1 MSQMFAGELI
11 ALAVS
16 AVFALWD
23 IKFRRAPHWLF
34 AAGFLAGCIFAAAAE
49 RTLTSVLLA
58 LIPGLLLLLLSVL
71 TEGGVGAGDGLF
83 YASLAGFLDPRDSF
97 LILLASVFL
106 AGLAALFLYA
116 IKRDRKASIPFLAMV
131 PASLLILLAGGM

>member
-23 IKFRRAPHWLF
+23 IKFRRAPYWLF
-34 AAGFLAGCIFAAAAE
+34 AAGFLAGCIFAVAAKRA
-49 RTLTSVLLA
+49 LTAVLLS

-71 TEGGVGAGDGLF
+71 TEGGIGTGDGLF
-83 YASLAGFLDPRDSF
+83 YVSLAGFLSPRDSF
-97 LILLASVFL
+97 LILFLSVFL
-106 AGLAALFLYA
+106 AGFAALFLYMK
-116 IKRDRKASIPFLAMV
+116 KRDRKTSIPFLAMV

>member
-71 TEGGVGAGDGLF
+71 TEGGIGTGDGLF
-83 YASLAGFLDPRDSF
+83 YVSLAGFLSPRDSF
-97 LILLASVFL
+97 LILFLSVFL
-106 AGLAALFLYA
+106 AGFAALFLY
-116 IKRDRKASIPFLAMV
+116 IKKRDRKTSIPFLAMV